1 MIILNYS
8 YNLYDNTAKINK
20 VFYNILWKGQY
31 LVIIDSNRC
40 KMDAPSLSDKLV
52 KIITSYLACLTK
64 EGGIE
69 QIHFLL
75 VEKSCQ
81 IPKNLRDIMKLLA
94 DIQKK

>member
-1 MIILNYS
+1 
-8 YNLYDNTAKINK
+8 
-20 VFYNILWKGQY
+20 
-31 LVIIDSNRC
+31 
-40 KMDAPSLSDKLV
+40 MDAPSLSDKLV
-52 KIITSYLACLTK
+52 KIITSYLTCLTK
-64 EGGIE
+64 EGKIE